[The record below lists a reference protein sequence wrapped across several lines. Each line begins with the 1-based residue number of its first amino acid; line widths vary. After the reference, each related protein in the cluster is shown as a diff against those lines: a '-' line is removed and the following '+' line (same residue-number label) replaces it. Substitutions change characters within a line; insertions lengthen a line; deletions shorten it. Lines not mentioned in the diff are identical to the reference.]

1 MHNVGKSEN
10 PPWCQSVMKNK
21 KLEPIILGPS
31 THIQVLEDCAVKKKK
46 IAYPSYPNKIYNLQ
60 NWIQIL
66 CIFRL
71 RKGKEALFTTTAE

>member
-46 IAYPSYPNKIYNLQ
+46 KNSLSFLSQQNLQ
-60 NWIQIL
+60 SPELNSNPL
-66 CIFRL
+66 HF
-71 RKGKEALFTTTAE
+71 